1 MHSLLACEKALAVP
15 ASMGDTVDSRG
26 GQAEHGGDSELR
38 ERSSQKPGGGQLIHH
53 DRTDPRGDGY
63 VRRPEWDTNDVG
75 LVLRVPGWRFEGACD
90 RKEMQS
96 ENLRT
101 QRQAAKVIA

>member
-26 GQAEHGGDSELR
+26 GQAEHGGDAELR

-53 DRTDPRGDGY
+53 DRTDP
-63 VRRPEWDTNDVG
+63 
-75 LVLRVPGWRFEGACD
+75 
-90 RKEMQS
+90 
-96 ENLRT
+96 
-101 QRQAAKVIA
+101 